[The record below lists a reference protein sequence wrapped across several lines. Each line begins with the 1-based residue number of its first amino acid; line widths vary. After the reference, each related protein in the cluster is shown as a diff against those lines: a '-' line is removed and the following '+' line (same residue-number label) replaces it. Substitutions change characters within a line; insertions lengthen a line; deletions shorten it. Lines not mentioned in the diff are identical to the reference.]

1 MVTPIC
7 DKCRRR
13 NVVSF
18 KVEPEEA
25 WRTVVLNR
33 WKSICPSCFD
43 AEAERAGVRYH
54 FTGVQATSWSDMPE
68 PQRRYGR
75 RRR

>member
-7 DKCRRR
+7 EKCRRR

-18 KVEPEEA
+18 QVEPAEA

-43 AEAERAGVRYH
+43 AEAEAGVCYH
-54 FTGVQATSWSDMPE
+54 FADVQATSWSDMPE